1 MHKKRFFCGSVQKYY
16 YYVQKYCLFWGP
28 CRNITIQEPGEAGF
42 SCRAI
47 FGVCADIFIFGEI
60 FTSATHAR
68 IFWPP
73 FFYQVTVLKMAIFYS
88 NFTVIVCF
96 LVIFVIIIIK
106 ITKIIIIIIIE
117 TIIIIIKKNFGHTR
131 KTSFLTSKKEDQVAR
146 IGVRGGGLGDSGN
159 ARKKTFFFY
168 GCLPQ

>member
-1 MHKKRFFCGSVQKYY
+1 MPGFFGP
-16 YYVQKYCLFWGP
+16 LF
-28 CRNITIQEPGEAGF
+28 C
-42 SCRAI
+42 
-47 FGVCADIFIFGEI
+47 
-60 FTSATHAR
+60 
-68 IFWPP
+68 
-73 FFYQVTVLKMAIFYS
+73 QVTVLKMAIFYS

-159 ARKKTFFFY
+159 ARKKTFFFEQMSS
-168 GCLPQ
+168 LNALVISTRPLIPLSSLRK